1 MWFGV
6 QELFLVH
13 MVLMGLSDRRPPPS
27 TEVILI
33 LIPQKAEPKTGI
45 VWEVIPENTV
55 KERGSEKREEK

>member
-1 MWFGV
+1 
-6 QELFLVH
+6 
-13 MVLMGLSDRRPPPS
+13 MVLMGLSDRWPPPS

-55 KERGSEKREEK
+55 KERGSDRREEK